1 VGDPVKGRLNE
12 PSGLN
17 LRRNSHSPTKTLTNS
32 TTPREVRGHHGH
44 LPRANHT
51 PVHIRQVEL
60 VEALQIGFQG
70 LAVMSYKEDEG

>member
-1 VGDPVKGRLNE
+1 
-12 PSGLN
+12 
-17 LRRNSHSPTKTLTNS
+17 
-32 TTPREVRGHHGH
+32 VRGHHGH

-60 VEALQIGFQG
+60 IEALQIGFQG